1 MCMFD
6 ILLENHLR
14 KRSRIAKDAKFKHDI
29 YDVHSDAFGED
40 VENIEQFIDRL
51 AEAYDP
57 TYNAA
62 NQSTGSVYLEY
73 IIDNL
78 KRNII
83 QFNEQSQIE
92 TRRLL
97 QHYHE
102 DQSAPKPL
110 LQRDFQRY
118 YRDIIPALQDA
129 LTEAATINKELVVN
143 SPEFTLFF
151 QKENSGAFGGQTQQ
165 QFYETL
171 VNLFDPS
178 EDERYMA
185 YVVRNLSPSK
195 NSKGEIIPP
204 NITKEESPFIK
215 SVLTAHMQQVMKGN
229 VKIKRDVMRFYP
241 RIKFDLIKALSPY
254 VPKYNTTTNPSE
266 AFEQTTALFDDRIGA
281 PVYKNSSHSFYRL
294 ATATE
299 ALKVIRTR
307 QATDFPEVSRH
318 CTGYW
323 CLPQMGGYFPAWI
336 SVDAYGFVDY
346 AFVPKPLQDFRY
358 GEIKNRF
365 NSSKSSIT
373 MTDEDYD
380 SFVDFMI
387 NSESSEQLIKPFEV
401 LYASN
406 PHNLMAT
413 DFGQFLMRSK
423 DLQIVN
429 RLTKHDFATVD
440 EFIKWTF
447 GVTANAATN
456 LQVYQSSVIPLYI
469 SFQRLFA
476 DNPNNFPL
484 FEQFR
489 GKAEGDTSGTILD
502 HSELAK
508 TVLDDW
514 VQKLQS
520 FVNKFVK
527 DKNASLL
534 NTEYLKQFKKHFD
547 SADVQT
553 IMQLFRSKY
562 NKVCD
567 ALARKVQDE
576 TLRFEGAASYENVLD
591 FNTILVYN
599 KKVFG
604 EALHDA
610 LEKSFATYLR
620 TGGIQTMI
628 ADKVAATQ
636 FSELA
641 NIVKAAGGSISDKA
655 KINIIKI
662 YMAMLQNA
670 VEASDRN
677 YTRASNLISGI
688 TDAMKNTAVLLKMS
702 EQDIAIAVAKA
713 INSYIQQEQQ
723 QNRKVNDSIIMRMY
737 DSFKRNYE
745 SKIKAYNNVAPLFI
759 QTVATIDVKSKA
771 HALYP
776 QMFAVERTSLAPV
789 ARINLARKFASLN
802 TIKYNHSDEIKIS
815 NLQGNLINANI
826 QAMAGDVML
835 IKSTNW
841 STFAALIK
849 LATSDKRQRMG
860 ASYTEAVFYRLKDA
874 INDLVQNYQATLIDV
889 ALKIFFNQPATSAA
903 FVDRYKDSSIRIT
916 NMHFLV
922 RLKLHANNAEDMIVG
937 VNESGLIVNALTWTG
952 AVTTESYNSF
962 NNKMQQMN
970 APANE
975 SKTLKFKTFNLLFE
989 RASLFDKCKHEQK

>member
-1 MCMFD
+1 MFD

-14 KRSRIAKDAKFKHDI
+14 KRTRIAKDAQFKHDI
-29 YDVHSDAFGED
+29 YDTHSDAFGE
-40 VENIEQFIDRL
+40 VESIEQFIDKL

-83 QFNEQSQIE
+83 QFNEQSQIA

-97 QHYHE
+97 QHYQE

-129 LTEAATINKELVVN
+129 LAEASTINKDSVVN
-143 SPEFTLFF
+143 SPEFALYYE
-151 QKENSGAFGGQTQQ
+151 KNNAGAFGGQSLQ
-165 QFYETL
+165 QFYQTL

-178 EDERYMA
+178 EDQRYMA
-185 YVVRNLSPSK
+185 YVVRNLSSYK

-229 VKIKRDVMRFYP
+229 VKIKRDVMRYYP

-254 VPKYNTTTNPSE
+254 VPKYNTSTNPSE
-266 AFEQTTALFDDRIGA
+266 AFEQTTQIFEERIGA
-281 PVYKNSSHSFYRL
+281 PVYKNDSHAFYRL
-294 ATATE
+294 ADDKE
-299 ALKVIRTR
+299 ARKVIRTR

-323 CLPQMGGYFPAWI
+323 CLPSMTGYFPAWI

-346 AFVPKPLQDFRY
+346 AFVPKPQQDYSY

-365 NSSKSSIT
+365 NSSRSSIT
-373 MTDEDYD
+373 MTEEDHD

-387 NSESSEQLIKPFEV
+387 NSEYSEPLTKPFKNIDTTST
-401 LYASN
+401 YSN
-406 PHNLMAT
+406 VIT
-413 DFGQFLMRSK
+413 SDYGQFLLRCK

-429 RLTKHDFATVD
+429 QLTNRNYATVD
-440 EFIKWTF
+440 EFIKWVF
-447 GVTANAATN
+447 GVTATAATN
-456 LQVYQSSVIPLYI
+456 LQVYQSSVIPKYI
-469 SFQRLFA
+469 NFQRALA
-476 DNPNNFPL
+476 ENPNNFPL
-484 FEQFR
+484 FEQFK

-508 TVLDDW
+508 TVMDDW
-514 VQKLQS
+514 IQKLQR

-534 NTEYLKQFKKHFD
+534 NSMNLKEFKGYFA
-547 SADVQT
+547 SADTQT
-553 IMQLFRSKY
+553 IMQLFRGKY

-576 TLRFEGAASYENVLD
+576 TLRFEGVASYQDIVD
-591 FNTILVYN
+591 FNTMLMNN
-599 KKVFG
+599 KRIVG
-604 EALHDA
+604 DALHDA
-610 LEKSFATYLR
+610 LAKSFATYLR
-620 TGGIQTMI
+620 TGGLQTMTI
-628 ADKVAATQ
+628 DKVNASQ
-636 FSELA
+636 YSELSS
-641 NIVKAAGGSISDKA
+641 IVKITGGNVSDNTKV
-655 KINIIKI
+655 NIIKI

-677 YTRASNLISGI
+677 YTKASNLISGI
-688 TDAMKNTAVLLKMS
+688 TDAMKNTATLLKMN

-713 INSYIQQEQQ
+713 MNNFILQKQQ
-723 QNRKVNDSIIMRMY
+723 QNEKVNDSIIMRMY
-737 DSFKRNYE
+737 DAFERNYE
-745 SKIKAYNNVAPLFI
+745 QKIKAYNNVAPLFI
-759 QTVATIDVKSKA
+759 KSVAAINAKTKA

-776 QMFAVERTSLAPV
+776 NLFAVEQVSLAPV
-789 ARINLARKFASLN
+789 VRVKLAQKFAASN
-802 TIKYNHSDEIKIS
+802 AIDYNYAASGATIS
-815 NLQGNLINANI
+815 NLQGEPTISGAQHI
-826 QAMAGDVML
+826 VGTTML

-841 STFAALIK
+841 NTFAAFVK
-849 LATSDKRQRMG
+849 LALADKRQRAS
-860 ASYTEAVFYRLKDA
+860 ASYNEVNFYRMRDT
-874 INDLVQNYQATLIDV
+874 INNLVQNYQATLVDV
-889 ALKIFFNQPATSAA
+889 TLKVFYTQPTNASS
-903 FVDRYKDSSIRIT
+903 FVANYKNSNERI
-916 NMHFLV
+916 NRMFFLV
-922 RLKLHANNAEDMIVG
+922 RLKLHADQVKDKIVG
-937 VNESGLIVNALTWTG
+937 VTEEGMILNALTNIGSTKS
-952 AVTTESYNSF
+952 EPYD
-962 NNKMQQMN
+962 
-970 APANE
+970 
-975 SKTLKFKTFNLLFE
+975 TFNRRMQLLKTTNEHRVSTVKKFNALFE
-989 RASLFDKCKHEQK
+989 RAHAFSKHKK